1 MDLLEQNRAASLLP
15 EWRKIA
21 EAADIPQAVT
31 VST

>member
-1 MDLLEQNRAASLLP
+1 MELLEQNKAASFLP

-21 EAADIPQAVT
+21 EAAETPQPVA